1 MIVPGCQN
9 EGLLGEWHSVEKE
22 CRIEWAVFI
31 HIDELLGSNG
41 DDSSGKF
48 PRFFKIDLRGVSKFF
63 NGELGTKS
71 SEKVTI
77 FFLFT
82 GDDETKGGGSGAAFF
97 SDDLI
102 GDRFNSSD
110 ARRISAAPEEPAI
123 FLRFVFRSGDPSSSS
138 SSLPSSTM

>member
-82 GDDETKGGGSGAAFF
+82 GDDETKGGGGGGVAATKYETEKNCR
-97 SDDLI
+97 L
-102 GDRFNSSD
+102 
-110 ARRISAAPEEPAI
+110 
-123 FLRFVFRSGDPSSSS
+123 FRCCTDPSGVGGIESVAD
-138 SSLPSSTM
+138 